1 MIQPD
6 TMVLSPKSS
15 VHINP
20 VFINMPE
27 ETLTYTLLDPEGGKI
42 DNNGVYT
49 CSRTGRCL

>member
-27 ETLTYTLLDPEGGKI
+27 ETINLY
-42 DNNGVYT
+42 VA
-49 CSRTGRCL
+49 